1 MISFIEEEEDEEQ
14 VKFNVSFFVDIKGG
28 LFEDVDD
35 GINFIESQFLL
46 KGRSQKFSDSRRK
59 EFLGVLYE
67 FEELDS
73 LLVMFYLDEIENVF
87 FRGSGRE
94 GVSFG
99 ILMVIF
105 YRGDYLKEEYVQ

>member
-1 MISFIEEEEDEEQ
+1 M
-14 VKFNVSFFVDIKGG
+14 
-28 LFEDVDD
+28 
-35 GINFIESQFLL
+35 
-46 KGRSQKFSDSRRK
+46 
-59 EFLGVLYE
+59 LYE

-105 YRGDYLKEEYVQ
+105 YRGDYLKEEYV